1 MSVWLSLNYHCLSH
15 VVLKLSFSGC
25 PHVLLVLVSCCMQL
39 GCETD
44 IAVSTGSVVVHP
56 LSHSGPL
63 RDGHRCQHRQ
73 CRGLPFESQWAVER
87 DRHRCQH
94 RQCRGLPF
102 ESQWAVERD
111 GHRCQHRQCRGL
123 PFESQWAVERDGR
136 SAPSCTACG
145 PVPFTRF
152 DDSVSF
158 LPWSTKWIFQ

>member
-15 VVLKLSFSGC
+15 VVPKC
-25 PHVLLVLVSCCMQL
+25 CCMQL

-44 IAVSTGSVVVHP
+44 IAVSTSSVVVCP

-63 RDGHRCQHRQ
+63 RDGHRCQHNL
-73 CRGLPFESQWAVER
+73 CRGFPFESQWAVER
-87 DRHRCQH
+87 RTSLSA
-94 RQCRGLPF
+94 QCHGLPF

-123 PFESQWAVERDGR
+123 PFESQWAVGR

-152 DDSVSF
+152 DDSLSF
-158 LPWSTKWIFQ
+158 LPWSTEWIFQ